1 MTRFGPCPAAL
12 ALALAFVQS
21 AFTQQAIDQPPPA
34 PLGKLMDVGGR
45 KLHLYCTGNGSP
57 AVILEAGAGGF
68 SIDWALVQPA
78 MAKATRVCSYDRAGY
93 GWSDPGPEWDTVEQ
107 VARDA

>member
-34 PLGKLMDVGGR
+34 SLGKLMDVGGR
-45 KLHLYCTGNGSP
+45 KLHL
-57 AVILEAGAGGF
+57 
-68 SIDWALVQPA
+68 
-78 MAKATRVCSYDRAGY
+78 R
-93 GWSDPGPEWDTVEQ
+93 
-107 VARDA
+107 